1 MADPTQSYDLFCS
14 ISNKVEDFF
23 PFSCLCSKTMWK
35 MKELPLVMSTSQTY
49 GTGNRN
55 FFKIFQMSF
64 SNRML
69 FMNIGHL
76 SCSPDP
82 TANSKTTNPNFH
94 KIFGQF
100 ICNLIGYKGQ
110 LISKCP
116 CEKTVSSKIPTKIF
130 LEFCPEILRASWGL
144 NR

>member
-1 MADPTQSYDLFCS
+1 MKNEGTPTGDEY
-14 ISNKVEDFF
+14 F
-23 PFSCLCSKTMWK
+23 PNIWDWES
-35 MKELPLVMSTSQTY
+35 EL
-49 GTGNRN
+49 
-55 FFKIFQMSF
+55 FKIFQMSF

-116 CEKTVSSKIPTKIF
+116 CDGHIKFSKKSAANLF
-130 LEFCPEILRASWGL
+130 VGLLENLTHQKDIVKLTNL
-144 NR
+144 